1 MTQLKIESLD
11 QEGRGIARRDD
22 GKVIFVEGALPG
34 ERAEVSVYRKKPA
47 FEVSYA
53 TRIFDES
60 ASRTTPGCRFFGTC
74 GGCSL
79 QHMDVRTQ
87 VAAKQRVLEDNFFH
101 IARIRPELM
110 LPAIHGPAWGYR
122 HRARL
127 TVRHVFKKGGA
138 LVGFHEKRSSYVAD
152 MTSCEVL
159 PRRIA
164 DLLPRMR
171 ELIDS
176 LSLRA
181 RLPQVELAVAENADA
196 LVFRVLDPLTTDDE
210 ALLRAFAD
218 QYRVAVWVQPA
229 GPETAQPLHPATAG
243 ELYYTLPEFDVQIH
257 FRPTDFTQVNHSTN
271 RVLVRRALNL
281 LDPQPGERIADL
293 FCGLGNFTLP
303 IARSGAAVTGIE
315 GSAGLIRRAQ
325 QNAGINA
332 LADNTRFLTMDL
344 FKIDA
349 AAWTALGPF
358 DKLLIDPPRD
368 GALELVKLLG
378 QNGPRRIVYVACSP
392 STLARDAGVL
402 VGVHGYRLRAAGI
415 INMFPHTA
423 HVESM
428 ALFERD

>member
-1 MTQLKIESLD
+1 MTQLQIESLD
-11 QEGRGIARRDD
+11 QEGRGIARRD

-34 ERAEVSVYRKKPA
+34 EQVEVSVYRKKPA
-47 FEVSYA
+47 FEVSFA
-53 TRIFDES
+53 TRIFRES
-60 ASRTTPGCRFFGTC
+60 ASRTKPACTFFGIC

-87 VAAKQRVLEDNFFH
+87 VAAKQRVLEDNFQH
-101 IARIRPELM
+101 IAGIRPELM
-110 LPAIHGPAWGYR
+110 LPTIHGPDWGYR

-159 PRRIA
+159 PRHIS

-196 LVFRVLDPLTTDDE
+196 LVFRVLDPLTPADE
-210 ALLRAFAD
+210 ELMRAFAD
-218 QYRVAVWVQPA
+218 RYQVAVWVQPA
-229 GPETAQPLHPATAG
+229 GPETAQPLHPPGDDT
-243 ELYYTLPEFDVQIH
+243 LYYTLPEFDVRVG
-257 FRPTDFTQVNHSTN
+257 FRPTDFTQVNHAVN

-281 LDPQPGERIADL
+281 LDPQPGERVGDM

-303 IARSGAAVTGIE
+303 IARSGAQVTGIE
-315 GSAGLIRRAQ
+315 GSAPLIKRAQ
-325 QNAGINA
+325 KNAELNG
-332 LADNTRFLTMDL
+332 LSGNTRFLTMDL

-349 AAWTALGPF
+349 AAWGALGPF

-368 GALELVKLLG
+368 GALELVKLFG
-378 QNGPRRIVYVACSP
+378 ENGPRRIVYVACSP